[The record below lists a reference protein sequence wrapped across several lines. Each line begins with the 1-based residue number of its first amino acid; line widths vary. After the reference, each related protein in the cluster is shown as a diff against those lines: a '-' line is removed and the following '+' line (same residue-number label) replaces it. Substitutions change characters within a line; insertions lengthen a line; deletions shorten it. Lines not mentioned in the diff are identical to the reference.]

1 MYVDKTL
8 QNINKILL
16 YYIDRIPLFIDIIL
30 LFAGTLL
37 T

>member
-8 QNINKILL
+8 QNINKIIL
-16 YYIDRIPLFIDIIL
+16 YYIDRIPLFIDMIL
-30 LFAGTLL
+30 LFADTLF